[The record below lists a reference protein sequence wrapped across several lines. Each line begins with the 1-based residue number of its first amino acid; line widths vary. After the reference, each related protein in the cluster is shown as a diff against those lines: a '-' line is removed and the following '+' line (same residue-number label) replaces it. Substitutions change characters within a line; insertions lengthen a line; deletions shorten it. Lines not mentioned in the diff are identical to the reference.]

1 MSKSA
6 APQKTSQWKLLLK
19 VLNLASNPK
28 SKILLAVVLTLIQ
41 SLLTALQPYLYK
53 IIIDDVI
60 VSKQF
65 NLLNFWI
72 AILIV
77 WLLIQTVLGF
87 FNSFLS
93 EKIAQ
98 NIVLQL
104 RQFVYNHLIRLK
116 LRFFDKTPVG
126 TAVTR
131 SVSDIQTITDL
142 FSSGLITI
150 LGDLVQIIAILSAM
164 LYISWKLTLATLLV
178 IPLLLYSANKFRK
191 GIRDT
196 FQDVRNQVSALN
208 AFLQER
214 ITGMSTVQIFN
225 QEERQFYQFQEIN
238 KKHRD
243 ANIRSVFYY
252 SIFFPIVEVLVALAF
267 AIIIGY
273 GTILLFNLEIQLGAI
288 TAFIMFVNLFF
299 RPIRAIADRFNNIQ
313 MGVVAAERIFN
324 LIDDKENIEDLNYHN
339 SAYTSGTTNSTDS
352 TNSSNS
358 ANPANS
364 NYSSRSA
371 NTNDSIHESN
381 LVNPANSASA
391 TDSNYT
397 TLAANATNSI
407 NTSNSAN
414 TANSNYSSR
423 SANTNDS
430 TNSSNSANPA
440 NSASATDSNYTTLAA
455 NASRSSDPIFN
466 SRSEFASP
474 ENKIIPKHLKGK
486 IEFNRVFFRYNE
498 GQWILK
504 DLSFSVR
511 PGESLALVGKT
522 GSGKTSIAGLIT
534 QLYNHQQGEIRID
547 DILVNDF
554 HLPSLRQKIAF
565 VLQDVFLFSGSI
577 QNNLTLNNSNIPL
590 NDLVD
595 ISKQIGAYEFIHALP
610 GGFDYNVQE
619 RGMSLST
626 GQRQL
631 ISFIRAL
638 AANPDIII
646 LDEATSSVD
655 TQTEQMIQKAIE
667 ILLKGRTAIVIA
679 HRLSTIKNCDTILVL
694 NQGEIEE
701 QGSHDELMQ
710 KNGAYRELV
719 EQYQS
724 ASFESIG

>member
-1 MSKSA
+1 MSKSTT
-6 APQKTSQWKLLLK
+6 PQKTSQWKLLLK
-19 VLNLASNPK
+19 VLNLASNQK
-28 SKILLAVVLTLIQ
+28 SKILLAVILTLIQ

-72 AILIV
+72 AILII
-77 WLLIQTVLGF
+77 WLIIQTVLGF

-164 LYISWKLTLATLLV
+164 LYISWKLTLPTLLV

-225 QEERQFYQFQEIN
+225 QEERQFFQFQEIN

-243 ANIRSVFYY
+243 ANIKSVFYY

-324 LIDDKENIEDLNYHN
+324 LIEDKENIEDLKYHH
-339 SAYTSGTTNSTDS
+339 S
-352 TNSSNS
+352 TN
-358 ANPANS
+358 A
-364 NYSSRSA
+364 
-371 NTNDSIHESN
+371 
-381 LVNPANSASA
+381 
-391 TDSNYT
+391 
-397 TLAANATNSI
+397 
-407 NTSNSAN
+407 TSNS
-414 TANSNYSSR
+414 TVEMNSTPDFS
-423 SANTNDS
+423 
-430 TNSSNSANPA
+430 
-440 NSASATDSNYTTLAA
+440 
-455 NASRSSDPIFN
+455 
-466 SRSEFASP
+466 SP
-474 ENKIIPKHLKGK
+474 ERKIIPNQIKGK
-486 IEFNRVFFRYNE
+486 IEFENVFFRYNE
-498 GQWILK
+498 GPWILK
-504 DLSFSVR
+504 NLSFSVR

-534 QLYNHQQGEIRID
+534 QLYHHQEGEIRID
-547 DILVNDF
+547 DTLVTDF

-577 QNNLTLNNSNIPL
+577 QNNLTLNNSTIPL
-590 NDLVD
+590 EELIH
-595 ISKQIGAYEFIHALP
+595 ISQKIGAYDFIQALP
-610 GGFDYNVQE
+610 GGFEYNVQE
-619 RGMSLST
+619 LGMSLST

-667 ILLKGRTAIVIA
+667 ILLNGRTAIVIA

-701 QGSHDELMQ
+701 QGSHEELMQ
-710 KNGAYRELV
+710 KNGSYRELV

-724 ASFESIG
+724 ASSPTLD